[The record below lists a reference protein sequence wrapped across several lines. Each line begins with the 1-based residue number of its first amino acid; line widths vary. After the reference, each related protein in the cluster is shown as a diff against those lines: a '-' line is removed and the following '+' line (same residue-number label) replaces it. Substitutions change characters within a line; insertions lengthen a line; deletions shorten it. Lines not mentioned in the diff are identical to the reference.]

1 MSRFLVS
8 GLALVAAL
16 AVASCAGAPAS
27 TAPVT
32 QSPVVSAVA
41 TQADRPDPVILIS
54 IDGFRPDYLG
64 RGATPVMDGLVAGG
78 AFGPMRP
85 SFPSVTFPNH
95 YTLVTG
101 LHPDHHGIVGNRFT
115 DAELGVFTMA
125 SKESG
130 FWDQAEPIWVSAEK
144 AGVRTGTMFWPG
156 SEVEIHGVRP
166 SRWEPFDQSMSG
178 DARVDRIL
186 SWLDLPADQRPR
198 FETLY
203 FDIVDSAGH
212 RHGPDAAETR
222 AAVASVDASIGR
234 LVEGL
239 KARGLYDRTLLVL
252 VSDHGMAAT
261 SPDRVVWID
270 DIIDPA
276 ALQIGYG
283 GAVLTVDPAPG
294 REAEVQQKLVGRHP
308 HMECWNKAD
317 VPARLVYG
325 SNPRV
330 ARIVCL
336 VETGWLTATRDRPVT
351 RPGGAH
357 GYDNQAPEMQAL
369 FIAHGP
375 GVIPGR
381 RLTDLDSVDVQPFLA
396 RMLGVTAPQ
405 GDGRAEDT
413 LPVTTH

>member
-1 MSRFLVS
+1 
-8 GLALVAAL
+8 
-16 AVASCAGAPAS
+16 
-27 TAPVT
+27 
-32 QSPVVSAVA
+32 
-41 TQADRPDPVILIS
+41 
-54 IDGFRPDYLG
+54 
-64 RGATPVMDGLVAGG
+64 
-78 AFGPMRP
+78 
-85 SFPSVTFPNH
+85 
-95 YTLVTG
+95 
-101 LHPDHHGIVGNRFT
+101 
-115 DAELGVFTMA
+115 
-125 SKESG
+125 
-130 FWDQAEPIWVSAEK
+130 
-144 AGVRTGTMFWPG
+144 
-156 SEVEIHGVRP
+156 
-166 SRWEPFDQSMSG
+166 MSG

-186 SWLDLPADQRPR
+186 SWLDLPANQRPR

-222 AAVASVDASIGR
+222 ASVTSVDASIGR

-413 LPVTTH
+413 LPVTTQ